1 MPLSEQTA
9 PAVDDTAAVTP
20 AEGAVNPART
30 PSPDSLTAAAASE
43 AQNVRAA
50 LHFEPPEYARQL
62 LDHIEAVYAADVA
75 SGLVP
80 DDLVDRLA
88 RNLTYGAEVFARRLE
103 DASVPR
109 TSVFEQ
115 QLINVL
121 DTKGETSFGRRLAVA
136 AHKCERQRK
145 QLDHAQ
151 VP

>member
-1 MPLSEQTA
+1 LDLQTA

-20 AEGAVNPART
+20 AGEALNPAQT

-43 AQNVRAA
+43 AQNLAA

-62 LDHIEAVYAADVA
+62 LDDIEAVYAADVA
-75 SGLVP
+75 SGLVA
-80 DDLVDRLA
+80 DDLVDRLVS
-88 RNLTYGAEVFARRLE
+88 NLTYGAEVFARRLE

-121 DTKGETSFGRRLAVA
+121 NTNGETSFGRRLAVA

-145 QLDHAQ
+145 QLDHGQ
-151 VP
+151 VV